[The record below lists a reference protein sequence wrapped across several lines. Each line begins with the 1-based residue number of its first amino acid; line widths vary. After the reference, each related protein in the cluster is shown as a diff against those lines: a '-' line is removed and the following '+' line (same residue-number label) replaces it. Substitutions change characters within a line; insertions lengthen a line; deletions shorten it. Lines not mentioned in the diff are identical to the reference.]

1 MMLRIGR
8 KTQKNISYK
17 NRVFRKYMSSI
28 SICEQIFILKYIHSR
43 TSFSGQDIILWTAI
57 SGGWNALPLL
67 HKVTLYHLKGGKNQ
81 AILHFSLFLLVLKTL
96 IKMAPGATLL
106 PKTSNSTVF
115 IYVGEFLMKTVMK
128 TSFFVSAQPIL

>member
-1 MMLRIGR
+1 MPVVKPDGVFAKLFLPVSSATFYNPDGWE
-8 KTQKNISYK
+8 
-17 NRVFRKYMSSI
+17 RVQSW
-28 SICEQIFILKYIHSR
+28 
-43 TSFSGQDIILWTAI
+43 TSFSGQDIDLWTAI

-106 PKTSNSTVF
+106 PKTSNSSVF
-115 IYVGEFLMKTVMK
+115 IYVGEFLG
-128 TSFFVSAQPIL
+128 